1 MALKFDIYHRDYLFW
16 IYPLIILG
24 LIIFAVIQDKHKRES
39 IVSANANFNKDSTL
53 TNNIQDSEVD
63 RLKMI
68 EYIDSTMIFYATT
81 K

>member
-39 IVSANANFNKDSTL
+39 IVSVNAIFNKDSTL
-53 TNNIQDSEVD
+53 TNNLQDSEVD

-68 EYIDSTMIFYATT
+68 EYIDSTMIFYTTT

>member
-1 MALKFDIYHRDYLFW
+1 MALKFDRYHRDYLFW

-39 IVSANANFNKDSTL
+39 VVSGNANFNKDSSL

-63 RLKMI
+63 RIKMT
-68 EYIDSTMIFYATT
+68 EYIDSTLKYYATT